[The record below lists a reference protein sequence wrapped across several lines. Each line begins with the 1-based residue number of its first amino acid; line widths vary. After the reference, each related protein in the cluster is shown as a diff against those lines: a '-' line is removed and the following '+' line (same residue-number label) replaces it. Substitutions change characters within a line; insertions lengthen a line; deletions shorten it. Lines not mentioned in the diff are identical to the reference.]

1 MIKYK
6 ETKVIEVSDWDKLV
20 EETYGRP
27 YSFQQQDDCKP
38 RGVHN
43 LSVPEGEYDYEN
55 DTIPEIINGY
65 DQGVSFKSWLS
76 RDPQQK
82 LNEDDPDYHLRLFWE
97 RNFYPNVSMIA
108 NDLHSKGLLPG
119 GDYLINIDW

>member
-20 EETYGRP
+20 EETYGRT

-38 RGVHN
+38 RGVHA
-43 LSVPEGEYDYEN
+43 LSVPEGEYDFEN
-55 DTIPEIINGY
+55 DTIPEVINGS
-65 DQGVSFKSWLS
+65 DQGVSFKAWLS

-82 LNEDDPDYHLRLFWE
+82 LNENDPDYRLRLFWE
-97 RNFYPNVSMIA
+97 RNFYPDVSMVA

-119 GDYLINIDW
+119 GDYVINIDW